1 MNTHFT
7 GTVYGEPEL
16 RHTPNG
22 KAVLQLT
29 VAESIG
35 RDKPRNWYRVEV
47 WEQMG
52 ENAAESLHDGSF
64 VTVDARMRTETWDD
78 KQTGEKRSKQIYTA
92 EEIGHS
98 LRFHTLTAQST
109 RGRQS
114 APQAA
119 PSSTPQEAPSPHQ
132 GQESATRQ
140 APATPQPAPAGWAPP
155 TSTEPERPF

>member
-1 MNTHFT
+1 MGTHTFS

-16 RHTPNG
+16 RRTPQG

-47 WEQMG
+47 WEQMA

-64 VTVDARMRTETWDD
+64 VLGEGRMRTETWND

-109 RGRQS
+109 RGRQG
-114 APQAA
+114 AQPAA
-119 PSSTPQEAPSPHQ
+119 PSSATQAAPGPQQS
-132 GQESATRQ
+132 QESTSQGA
-140 APATPQPAPAGWAPP
+140 AGWAPP
-155 TSTEPERPF
+155 TFTEPERPF